1 MYKIFKQGTRLGTIH
16 VILSFSKYCD
26 VYILRQ
32 IHCIV
37 PTTECNINVIL
48 QQIIAAI
55 SVAVEALHAHFGSL
69 INKDSQCPA
78 YTTIDCFKIFNH
90 DTWPENKDILLDY
103 GSEQVDVLLNHFQEV
118 LQR

>member
-1 MYKIFKQGTRLGTIH
+1 MSGMIQPGGLGKH
-16 VILSFSKYCD
+16 KF
-26 VYILRQ
+26 Q
-32 IHCIV
+32 
-37 PTTECNINVIL
+37 
-48 QQIIAAI
+48 QQIIAVI
-55 SVAVEALHAHFGSL
+55 SVEALHARFGSL

-78 YTTIDCFKIFNH
+78 YTTIDRFKIFNH